1 MTTSLD
7 IEIFLKK
14 SGWKNFDRTRLKGDA
29 SSRRYERVT
38 SQNQN
43 AILMITPQ
51 AENKNY
57 EISSGKTKNRESM
70 GYNSLARLAGN
81 KVEAFTCIAKELSI
95 RGFSAPKIFA
105 SDLSKG
111 LLLLEDLGDNLFSKF
126 IQNNENQEKKL
137 YSAAVD
143 CLAAIYRSTFSKNL
157 IFENSFWDLE
167 VYDDVAM
174 LAEVDLLLDWYAKDL
189 GHQIDSQNK
198 KIWHSIWKKLFINFE
213 AVAPGLG
220 LRDFH
225 AENIFW
231 LNEREGTGNIG
242 LIDFQDALF
251 VHPAYD
257 LVSLVEDAR
266 RDVSPEISEIL
277 IDRFCQQSGIKNDE
291 RFRSAYAIMGAQRN
305 AKILGIFIR
314 LAKRD
319 KKLQYLD
326 FIPRVKGHLM
336 KNLNSPCCDELKQW
350 LEQNIPE
357 IFYD

>member
-57 EISSGKTKNRESM
+57 EISSEKTKNRESM

-126 IQNNENQEKKL
+126 IQNNANQEKKL
-137 YSAAVD
+137 YLAAVD

-157 IFENSFWDLE
+157 TFENSFWDLE

-189 GHQIDSQNK
+189 GYQIDSQNK
-198 KIWHSIWKKLFINFE
+198 QIWHSIWKKLFNNFE
-213 AVAPGLG
+213 SLAPGLG

-231 LNEREGTGNIG
+231 LDERLGVEKIG

-251 VHPAYD
+251 VHPSYD

-266 RDVSPEISEIL
+266 RDVSPELSEIL